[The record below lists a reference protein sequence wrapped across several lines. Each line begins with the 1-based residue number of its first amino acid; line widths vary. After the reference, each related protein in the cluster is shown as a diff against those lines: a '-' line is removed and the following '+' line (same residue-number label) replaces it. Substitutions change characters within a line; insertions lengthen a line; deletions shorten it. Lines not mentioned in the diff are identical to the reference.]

1 MRVDKCWLKTRILE
15 GLKVEQLRDS
25 HVVQV
30 VRVGAALLKTHGT
43 SRSREKIV
51 RQVLKSPLNE
61 E

>member
-15 GLKVEQLRDS
+15 GLKMEQLRDS
-25 HVVQV
+25 RVVQV
-30 VRVGAALLKTHGT
+30 VRVGAALLKIHGT